1 MNRQILNMKSMFV
14 IYMCLLAAIS
24 LPVSSMASNSAFAQ
38 GTTESD
44 AAAGEEAQST
54 SDPLELISTIQSLL
68 NQAVVEYG
76 NQNFTGAAE
85 LAQIAYLDNYE
96 YLEAPLGQLDPALME
111 ATEIMIREDM
121 QNSIES
127 RVPLS
132 ELKQLVN
139 TIDGNLITAQQL
151 FG

>member
-1 MNRQILNMKSMFV
+1 MNRQALNKTSLFV
-14 IYMCLLAAIS
+14 IYMCLLVAIS
-24 LPVSSMASNSAFAQ
+24 LSMGSMTTNSAYAQ

-44 AAAGEEAQST
+44 AAASEEAQST
-54 SDPLELISTIQSLL
+54 SEPLELISTIQSLL

-96 YLEAPLGQLDPALME
+96 FLEAPLGQLDPALME

-121 QNSIES
+121 QNAIET

-132 ELKQLVN
+132 ELQQLVN
-139 TIDGNLITAQQL
+139 TIDGNLTTAQQL
-151 FG
+151 FA

>member
-1 MNRQILNMKSMFV
+1 
-14 IYMCLLAAIS
+14 
-24 LPVSSMASNSAFAQ
+24 
-38 GTTESD
+38 
-44 AAAGEEAQST
+44 
-54 SDPLELISTIQSLL
+54 LL

-85 LAQIAYLDNYE
+85 LAQIVYLDNYE

-132 ELKQLVN
+132 ELQQLVN

>member
-24 LPVSSMASNSAFAQ
+24 LSVSSMASNSAFAQ

-54 SDPLELISTIQSLL
+54 SDPSELISTIQSLL
-68 NQAVVEYG
+68 NQSVVEYS

-132 ELKQLVN
+132 ELQQLVN

>member
-1 MNRQILNMKSMFV
+1 MNRLALNKTSLFL
-14 IYMCLLAAIS
+14 IYMCLLVAIS
-24 LPVSSMASNSAFAQ
+24 LSMGSMTTNSVYAQ

-44 AAAGEEAQST
+44 AAASEEAQST
-54 SDPLELISTIQSLL
+54 SEPLELISTIQSLL

-96 YLEAPLGQLDPALME
+96 FLEAPLGQLDPALME

-121 QNSIES
+121 QNAIET

-132 ELKQLVN
+132 ELQQLVN

-151 FG
+151 FA

>member
-1 MNRQILNMKSMFV
+1 
-14 IYMCLLAAIS
+14 MCLLVAIS
-24 LPVSSMASNSAFAQ
+24 LSMGSMTTNSAYAQ

-54 SDPLELISTIQSLL
+54 SEPLELISTIQSLL

-96 YLEAPLGQLDPALME
+96 FLEAPLGQLDPALME

-121 QNSIES
+121 QNAIET

-132 ELKQLVN
+132 ELQQLVN

-151 FG
+151 FA

>member
-14 IYMCLLAAIS
+14 FYMCLLAAIS

-132 ELKQLVN
+132 ELQQLVN